1 MYHCHIHFYLTG
13 HPCRVFEL
21 IKEISP
27 MENFTYEFSQNENL
41 EGEFIANANVIFAN
55 LQDMDLKKALRALYS
70 SKHDGTELILL
81 AEKGQLVELGESLD
95 GIKDVWVMPM
105 EDAEIRFRILRWQQ
119 AYKLSKDFWQADHFL
134 TAAIDNTPNLIW
146 YKDKNGIHEKV
157 NISFCKTVNKTR
169 EQVQGRGHA
178 YIWDVEEDDPVCI
191 ESERKVMENK
201 RTYVSDEMIKTGEG
215 DRLLETYKSPLY
227 DLDGSV
233 MGTVGVAIDVTQE
246 RNYKQEIIKKNQ
258 TLETI
263 FTTMDCGVMCHSL
276 DGTRILSINRAAL
289 KILGY
294 ESLEEMIEQ
303 GFDMVADSVAKDDKE
318 KLRASIRSLEKEG
331 DSVSVEYSVCHKDGS
346 VLHIMGNV
354 KLIRENGELLYQ
366 RFLLDCTAQKLQ
378 EKKNERHHM
387 ELIQALSIDYSIVC

>member
-215 DRLLETYKSPLY
+215 DRLLETYKSPLCYY
-227 DLDGSV
+227 DISP
-233 MGTVGVAIDVTQE
+233 
-246 RNYKQEIIKKNQ
+246 
-258 TLETI
+258 
-263 FTTMDCGVMCHSL
+263 
-276 DGTRILSINRAAL
+276 ILL
-289 KILGY
+289 
-294 ESLEEMIEQ
+294 
-303 GFDMVADSVAKDDKE
+303 
-318 KLRASIRSLEKEG
+318 
-331 DSVSVEYSVCHKDGS
+331 
-346 VLHIMGNV
+346 
-354 KLIRENGELLYQ
+354 
-366 RFLLDCTAQKLQ
+366 
-378 EKKNERHHM
+378 
-387 ELIQALSIDYSIVC
+387 